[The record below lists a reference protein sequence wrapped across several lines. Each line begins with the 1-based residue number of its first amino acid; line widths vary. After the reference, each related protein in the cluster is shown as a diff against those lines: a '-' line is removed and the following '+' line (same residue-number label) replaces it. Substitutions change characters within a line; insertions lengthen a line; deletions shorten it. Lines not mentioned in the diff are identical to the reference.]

1 MGGIGGLGELCVDLG
16 VNGDRL
22 PRTGTGIRGVGRFG
36 VLFFFW
42 SFAFVDYHTFGFFSG
57 TVRERS
63 ILIVF
68 YCIALHGREGG
79 GILDMYRKGMEEGR

>member
-36 VLFFFW
+36 VFY
-42 SFAFVDYHTFGFFSG
+42 SSSG
-57 TVRERS
+57 RSLSWTITLLDSSLERS
-63 ILIVF
+63 
-68 YCIALHGREGG
+68 GREA
-79 GILDMYRKGMEEGR
+79 Y